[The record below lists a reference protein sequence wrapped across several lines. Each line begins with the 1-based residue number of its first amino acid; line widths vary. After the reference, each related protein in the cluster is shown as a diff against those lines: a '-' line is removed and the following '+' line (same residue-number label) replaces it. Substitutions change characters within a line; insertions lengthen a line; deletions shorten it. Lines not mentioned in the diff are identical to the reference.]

1 MRIFFL
7 ILLFSQFLF
16 SEEIFEN
23 FCRGK
28 FEITLFYKKPVTEKD
43 FYEVKVLKEKVTIFS
58 NLLEIEISNM
68 SLRKM
73 LYIDVNLKA
82 KIFFDPVRMKV
93 VLPYKGIFF
102 DIDKNLIKVFQF
114 LGLSKPKSIH
124 QEDFFGSP
132 VKFKDGFLFQSYK
145 DTNFL
150 LTYNNKKRTL
160 ILTDP
165 HFFSGVKSFLD
176 RFIFYKTANSLW
188 FIDTKLRRNEMVFK
202 TEAGEFITDYI
213 CDGRK
218 NIFSVVSKNSS
229 NIYAGPLYQKP
240 EKVLSEV
247 PYVIKKIA
255 RTKKGL
261 IFFARFDT
269 KTAVLF
275 CNKKYKILKIV
286 TFPEKS
292 FFVGELS
299 DGIVLFFPKKG
310 KVLFLSE
317 NTQEILAR
325 KTSYKKVEDCVD
337 EKFFVFLKDEN
348 LWNKFS
354 HIPSSRIMFFKDK
367 NRMNFV
373 LQNMKKENVYSI
385 TPLGSTA
392 FFLLEYADQ
401 LRKFKKYDVR
411 GLLSQKEYER
421 VQKNRLRH
429 ISLIFISVVFFSM
442 IIWQVIRNAKT
453 RKEAI

>member
-1 MRIFFL
+1 
-7 ILLFSQFLF
+7 
-16 SEEIFEN
+16 
-23 FCRGK
+23 
-28 FEITLFYKKPVTEKD
+28 
-43 FYEVKVLKEKVTIFS
+43 
-58 NLLEIEISNM
+58 
-68 SLRKM
+68 
-73 LYIDVNLKA
+73 
-82 KIFFDPVRMKV
+82 
-93 VLPYKGIFF
+93 
-102 DIDKNLIKVFQF
+102 
-114 LGLSKPKSIH
+114 
-124 QEDFFGSP
+124 
-132 VKFKDGFLFQSYK
+132 
-145 DTNFL
+145 
-150 LTYNNKKRTL
+150 
-160 ILTDP
+160 
-165 HFFSGVKSFLD
+165 
-176 RFIFYKTANSLW
+176 
-188 FIDTKLRRNEMVFK
+188 
-202 TEAGEFITDYI
+202 
-213 CDGRK
+213 
-218 NIFSVVSKNSS
+218 
-229 NIYAGPLYQKP
+229 
-240 EKVLSEV
+240 
-247 PYVIKKIA
+247 
-255 RTKKGL
+255 
-261 IFFARFDT
+261 
-269 KTAVLF
+269 
-275 CNKKYKILKIV
+275 V

-292 FFVGELS
+292 FFVGKLS

-348 LWNKFS
+348 LWNKLS

-401 LRKFKKYDVR
+401 LRKFKKYEVR